1 MISFAE
7 LAVVEDI
14 IRSVNEKAVLPRFR
28 SLNDSDVAMKGPMDP
43 VTVADREAEDLLRER
58 LTAFLPGSVVVG
70 EEAVSEDASVLDA
83 LTGQAPVWIVDPI
96 DGTRNFI
103 AGSGRFST
111 LVALAVDGVLQAS
124 WSYAPVL
131 GRIGTALAGHGARVD
146 GEPVRVARIT
156 DPVAPGLPLTTSH
169 PVWWPHGYGRG
180 VDAMTEAGLDVR
192 YFDACGI
199 EYLDLARGARS
210 AMVLTWEY
218 CWDHA
223 AGLLLVAEAGGHV
236 AGMDGAPVRLEG
248 GNALPFVAAADQ
260 ATADRVREILVASGP
275 GSASGPELASGQESG
290 AE

>member
-1 MISFAE
+1 
-7 LAVVEDI
+7 
-14 IRSVNEKAVLPRFR
+14 
-28 SLNDSDVAMKGPMDP
+28 
-43 VTVADREAEDLLRER
+43 
-58 LTAFLPGSVVVG
+58 VVG

-83 LTGQAPVWIVDPI
+83 LTGSAPVWIVDPI

-103 AGSGRFST
+103 AGSARFST
-111 LVALAVDGVLQAS
+111 LVALAAGGELLAS
-124 WSYAPVL
+124 WTYAPVL

-146 GEPVRVARIT
+146 GQVVHVAQIS
-156 DPVAPGLPLTTSH
+156 DPAAPTLPITTSH

-180 VDAMTEAGLDVR
+180 VDAMRDAGLDVR

-199 EYLDLARGARS
+199 EYLDLAAGARS

-236 AGMDGAPVRLEG
+236 AALDGAPVKLEG
-248 GNALPFVAAADQ
+248 GNALPFVASADP
-260 ATADRVREILVASGP
+260 ATNERIRHLVTASGP
-275 GSASGPELASGQESG
+275 I

>member
-1 MISFAE
+1 VISFAE

-14 IRSVNEKAVLPRFR
+14 IRSVNEKVVLPRFR
-28 SLNDSDVAMKGPMDP
+28 SLKDSDVAMKGPMDP

-83 LTGQAPVWIVDPI
+83 LTGSAPVWIVDPI

-111 LVALAVDGVLQAS
+111 LVALAVGGVLLAS

-146 GEPVRVARIT
+146 GRPVHVARIA
-156 DPVAPGLPLTTSH
+156 DPSAPALPITTSH

-180 VDAMTEAGLDVR
+180 VDAMRDAGLDVR

-199 EYLDLARGARS
+199 EYLDLAGGSRS

-236 AGMDGAPVRLEG
+236 AALDGSPVRLEG
-248 GNALPFVAAADQ
+248 GNALPFIASADPG
-260 ATADRVREILVASGP
+260 TTDRIRQLVAG
-275 GSASGPELASGQESG
+275 SGQT

>member
-7 LAVVEDI
+7 LAEVESI

-83 LTGQAPVWIVDPI
+83 LTGSAPVWIVDPI

-111 LVALAVDGVLQAS
+111 LVSLAVDGVLQAS
-124 WSYAPVL
+124 WTYAPII

-146 GEPVRVARIT
+146 GVPARVAPAA
-156 DPVAPGLPLTTSH
+156 DPAAPALPITTSH
-169 PVWWPHGYGRG
+169 PVWWPAGYGRG
-180 VDAMTEAGLDVR
+180 VDAMRAADLDVR

-199 EYLDLARGARS
+199 EYLDVAVGSRS
-210 AMVLTWEY
+210 GMVLTWEY

-236 AGMDGAPVRLEG
+236 AALDGSPVRLEG
-248 GNALPFVAAADQ
+248 GNALPFIV
-260 ATADRVREILVASGP
+260 
-275 GSASGPELASGQESG
+275 SAESG
-290 AE
+290 TTDRIRQIITESAQTAG

>member
-1 MISFAE
+1 VISFAE
-7 LAVVEDI
+7 LAEVESI

-58 LTAFLPGSVVVG
+58 LTALVPGSVCVG

-83 LTGQAPVWIVDPI
+83 LTGTAPVWIVDPI

-111 LVALAVDGVLQAS
+111 LVALAVGGVLQAS
-124 WSYAPVL
+124 WSYAPVI

-146 GEPVRVARIT
+146 GVPAH
-156 DPVAPGLPLTTSH
+156 VAPAADGATAALPLTTSH

-180 VDAMTEAGLDVR
+180 VDAMRAADLDVR

-199 EYLDLARGARS
+199 EYLDLAVGARS
-210 AMVLTWEY
+210 GMVLTWENS
-218 CWDHA
+218 WDHA
-223 AGLLLVAEAGGHV
+223 AGILLVGEAGGHV
-236 AGMDGAPVRLEG
+236 AALDGAPVRIEG
-248 GNALPFVAAADQ
+248 GNALPFVASTDAATTDRIRQ
-260 ATADRVREILVASGP
+260 LIAESEASAD
-275 GSASGPELASGQESG
+275 
-290 AE
+290 

>member
-7 LAVVEDI
+7 LAEVEDI

-83 LTGQAPVWIVDPI
+83 LTGTAPVWIVDPI
-96 DGTRNFI
+96 DGTRNFV

-111 LVALAVDGVLQAS
+111 LVALAV
-124 WSYAPVL
+124 
-131 GRIGTALAGHGARVD
+131 GRRTAGFLDLRPGSGPHRHRTGRPRRAGGRHPGAR
-146 GEPVRVARIT
+146 GTGRRPRRRRRCRSPPATRSGGRTATAAASTRCARRIWT
-156 DPVAPGLPLTTSH
+156 C
-169 PVWWPHGYGRG
+169 
-180 VDAMTEAGLDVR
+180 R

-199 EYLDLARGARS
+199 EYLDLANGSRS

-236 AGMDGAPVRLEG
+236 AALDGAPVRLEG
-248 GNALPFVAAADQ
+248 GNALPFVVSTDP
-260 ATADRVREILVASGP
+260 ATTERIREIIT
-275 GSASGPELASGQESG
+275 ESGQAAG
-290 AE
+290 

>member
-83 LTGQAPVWIVDPI
+83 LTGSAPVWIVDPI
-96 DGTRNFI
+96 DGTRNFV
-103 AGSGRFST
+103 AGSARFST
-111 LVALAVDGVLQAS
+111 LVALAANGELLAS

-146 GEPVRVARIT
+146 GEPAHVAQIA
-156 DPVAPGLPLTTSH
+156 DPSAPTLPVTTSH

-180 VDAMTEAGLDVR
+180 VDAMRDAGLDVR

-199 EYLDLARGARS
+199 EYLDLAAGSRS

-236 AGMDGAPVRLEG
+236 AALDGTPVRLAG
-248 GNALPFVAAADQ
+248 GNALPFVASADPGTTERIRHLI
-260 ATADRVREILVASGP
+260 TALGP
-275 GSASGPELASGQESG
+275 T

>member
-1 MISFAE
+1 VISFAE
-7 LAVVEDI
+7 LAEVEDI

-28 SLNDSDVAMKGPMDP
+28 SLSDSDIAMKGPMDP

-70 EEAVSEDASVLDA
+70 EEAVSEDASVLNA
-83 LTGQAPVWIVDPI
+83 LTGPNPVWIIDPI

-111 LVALAVDGVLQAS
+111 LVALASNGVLQAS

-146 GEPVRVARIT
+146 GVPAHVART
-156 DPVAPGLPLTTSH
+156 TAPTLPVTTSH
-169 PVWWPHGYGRG
+169 PVWWPLGYGRG
-180 VDAMTEAGLDVR
+180 VDAMRAADLDVR

-199 EYLDLARGARS
+199 EYLDLAIGTRS
-210 AMVLTWEY
+210 AMVLTWEHS
-218 CWDHA
+218 WDHA

-236 AGMDGAPVRLEG
+236 AALDGAPVRLAG
-248 GNALPFVAAADQ
+248 GNALPFVAATDP
-260 ATADRVREILVASGP
+260 ATNERIRLLITD
-275 GSASGPELASGQESG
+275 SASSTR
-290 AE
+290 

>member
-7 LAVVEDI
+7 LAEVESI
-14 IRSVNEKAVLPRFR
+14 IRSVNEEAVLPRFR

-70 EEAVSEDASVLDA
+70 EEAVSEDPAVLEA
-83 LTGQAPVWIVDPI
+83 LTGSAPVWIVDPI

-111 LVALAVDGVLQAS
+111 LVALAADGILQAS
-124 WSYAPVL
+124 WSYAPIL
-131 GRIGTALAGHGARVD
+131 GRMGTALAGHGAQVD
-146 GEPVRVARIT
+146 GAPARTAPVT
-156 DPVAPGLPLTTSH
+156 DPATPTLPITTSH

-180 VDAMTEAGLDVR
+180 VDAMRAADLDVR

-199 EYLDLARGARS
+199 EYLDLANGSRS

-236 AGMDGAPVRLEG
+236 AALDGSPVRLEG
-248 GNALPFVAAADQ
+248 GNSLPFVVSTDAG
-260 ATADRVREILVASGP
+260 TTERIRGII
-275 GSASGPELASGQESG
+275 
-290 AE
+290 AEAGRAGG